1 LVEQVEVE
9 AVEEM
14 MVVVVQLLEQ
24 LHKVE
29 VLEVLLEQL
38 ELQEQLILEVVVVE
52 LDFLLLILEEL
63 GVKEL

>member
-24 LHKVE
+24 LQKVE

-38 ELQEQLILEVVVVE
+38 ELQEQLILEGVVVE

-63 GVKEL
+63 VVKEL